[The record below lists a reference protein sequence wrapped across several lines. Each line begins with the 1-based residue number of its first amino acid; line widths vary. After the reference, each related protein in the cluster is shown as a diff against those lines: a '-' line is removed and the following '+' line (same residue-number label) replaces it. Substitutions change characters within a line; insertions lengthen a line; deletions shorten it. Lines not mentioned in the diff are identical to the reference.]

1 MSNLTPVVRP
11 DVNGRM
17 VTRHVRAA
25 QAPVVASALAIPQVQ
40 KQGLI
45 AASGATIEAAKGRR
59 ALLGSVTTAIP
70 QRETQFQQHTN
81 SEIAELV
88 RALPDSTVELFHA
101 VNAGIED
108 SMEKVFLSRLVIR
121 ALDCGTESTDVES
134 AIYYYGQ
141 SSSNQRDIIDEFFE
155 TGAKKLAV
163 YPIGNLIC
171 AAKSYSLEGF
181 SFDPELPLGKQD
193 ERTVQQCD
201 ALKKLHYVAEM
212 AERWEHGPKKLFAE
226 DETLLDTRLAQ
237 MIVDAP
243 EIADEVTDIMYER
256 ETVDCD
262 LISSII
268 GSASSAV
275 REGTL

>member
-11 DVNGRM
+11 DVNGKM
-17 VTRHVRAA
+17 VTRHVRGT
-25 QAPVVASALAIPQVQ
+25 QAPTAVSALAIPRIQ
-40 KQGLI
+40 KQGLV

-70 QRETQFQQHTN
+70 QSEVQFQRHAR

-88 RALPDSTVELFHA
+88 RELPDSTVELFHA

-108 SMEKVFLSRLVIR
+108 GMEKVFLSRLVIR
-121 ALDCGTESTDVES
+121 ALDCGTDNTDIES

-193 ERTVQQCD
+193 ERTVQQCN

-212 AERWEHGPKKLFAE
+212 AERWEHGPQKLFAD

-237 MIVDAP
+237 MVVDAP

-256 ETVDCD
+256 ETVDCE
-262 LISSII
+262 LISSIL
-268 GSASSAV
+268 GSHSSAI